1 MAARVI
7 ALTGAIGS
15 GKSTVLKIAAQ
26 QPGVVVVS
34 ADALVHQILAD
45 PTHPVVQSIAQEFGA
60 DLVGPTGVDRRSLGQ
75 RVLGDDVARK
85 KLEGWIHPA
94 VRSLMLERISQA
106 MDTAAAIV
114 VEVPLLFETGM
125 HQMFAES
132 WAVVADAS
140 VRQSRVHDRD
150 GLSAQEFATRNGLQ
164 VDDATR
170 MRLATHLIHN
180 QGDLDQLRRRVLEL
194 LALK

>member
-1 MAARVI
+1 MAAE
-7 ALTGAIGS
+7 
-15 GKSTVLKIAAQ
+15 
-26 QPGVVVVS
+26 QPGVATVS

-45 PTHPVVQSIAQEFGA
+45 PAHPVVHSIVQEFGA
-60 DLVGPTGVDRRSLGQ
+60 DLLGPTGIDRRRLGQ
-75 RVLGDDVARK
+75 RVLGDNVARQ

-94 VRSLMLERISQA
+94 VRTRMLERIAESMESA
-106 MDTAAAIV
+106 RVIL

-125 HQMFAES
+125 NTLFAES

-140 VRQSRVHDRD
+140 LRQSRVQVRD
-150 GLSAQEFATRNGLQ
+150 GLSAEDFATRNGLQ

-170 MRLATHLIHN
+170 ARLATHLIHN
-180 QGDLDQLRRRVLEL
+180 SGDVGQLRDRVLEL